1 MSDYDNN
8 SIRSLNDNDRGYM
21 AQLEDDNLSVVT
33 DDLSTK
39 TVEKK
44 PRKMGRRGWV
54 YDDIKMMD
62 SGYHRIVRSHDG
74 IKTKTEVY
82 STSFIPGTMIRD
94 AITGHK
100 HPQFR
105 VGSWNEDLFF
115 KVKDTSGY
123 VGTDTYCLY
132 YDSPEQ
138 YERHFKVNISVEAK
152 KKWTNKFVMAQARLE
167 SEQQE

>member
-8 SIRSLNDNDRGYM
+8 STRSLHDDDNAYMRQLDNDNC
-21 AQLEDDNLSVVT
+21 SVVT
-33 DDLSTK
+33 DDLS
-39 TVEKK
+39 EKVPEK
-44 PRKMGRRGWV
+44 QVGRMTRKGWK
-54 YDDIKMMD
+54 YDEVKMLD
-62 SGYHRIVRSHDG
+62 PGYHRIVRAHDG

-100 HPQFR
+100 YTNYF
-105 VGSWNEDLFF
+105 VGSLNEELFF

-123 VGTDTYCLY
+123 VGSGSFCLY

-138 YERHFKVNISVEAK
+138 YERHMKTTVSVKEK
-152 KKWTNKFVMAQARLE
+152 KAWTDRFVLARARLE
-167 SEQQE
+167 LDFE

>member
-8 SIRSLNDNDRGYM
+8 STQSLHDNDNAYM
-21 AQLEDDNLSVVT
+21 RQLDDDNLSVVT

-39 TVEKK
+39 SPDKQVGRMT
-44 PRKMGRRGWV
+44 RKGWK
-54 YDDIKMMD
+54 YDEIKMLD
-62 SGYHRIVRSHDG
+62 SGYHRIVKSYAG

-100 HPQFR
+100 YGNYF
-105 VGSWNEDLFF
+105 VGSLNEELFF

-123 VGTDTYCLY
+123 VGSGSFCLY

-138 YERHFKVNISVEAK
+138 YERHMKSTVSVNVK
-152 KKWTNKFVMAQARLE
+152 KAWTDKFVLARERLE
-167 SEQQE
+167 SEQ

>member
-1 MSDYDNN
+1 
-8 SIRSLNDNDRGYM
+8 
-21 AQLEDDNLSVVT
+21 
-33 DDLSTK
+33 
-39 TVEKK
+39 
-44 PRKMGRRGWV
+44 MGRRGWV

>member
-8 SIRSLNDNDRGYM
+8 SVRSLNDNDRGYM
-21 AQLEDDNLSVVT
+21 AQLDDDNFSVVT
-33 DDLSTK
+33 DDLSNK
-39 TVEKK
+39 SVEKK
-44 PRKMGRRGWV
+44 VFKMGRNGWK
-54 YDDIKMMD
+54 YDDIKMLD

-82 STSFIPGTMIRD
+82 STSFIPGTWIRD

-100 HPQFR
+100 HQNFR
-105 VGSWNEDLFF
+105 VGSWHEDLFF

-123 VGTDTYCLY
+123 VGNGTYNLY

-138 YERHFKVNISVEAK
+138 YERQLKTNISVDVK
-152 KKWTNKFVMAQARLE
+152 KKWTDKFVLAQARLE
-167 SEQQE
+167 SEQ

>member
-8 SIRSLNDNDRGYM
+8 STQSIHDDDRAYM
-21 AQLEDDNLSVVT
+21 RQLDDDNLSVVT

-39 TVEKK
+39 TPDKQVGRMT
-44 PRKMGRRGWV
+44 RKGWK
-54 YDDIKMMD
+54 YDEIKMLD
-62 SGYHRIVRSHDG
+62 SGYHRIVKSYSG

-100 HPQFR
+100 YGNYF
-105 VGSWNEDLFF
+105 VGSLNEELFF

-123 VGTDTYCLY
+123 VGSGSFCLY

-138 YERHFKVNISVEAK
+138 YERHMKSTVSVNVK
-152 KKWTNKFVMAQARLE
+152 KAWTDKFVLARERLE
-167 SEQQE
+167 SEQ

>member
-39 TVEKK
+39 TVEKN

-82 STSFIPGTMIRD
+82 STSYIPGTWIRD

-167 SEQQE
+167 SEQE